1 MTVDE
6 YLKNVL
12 ITGNK
17 INSLDYLKLG
27 IFEELGEIS
36 GKIKKYRRGD
46 YKKEEFKNNIKKE
59 IGDLLWYLVLY
70 SHVNKTPIKNFNKPR
85 DKRIMES
92 IDKLYVLVNF
102 LKLKNN
108 NIRGKVIKSMINST
122 IDLSWSFGY
131 TIDDI
136 CKTNV
141 IKIQDR
147 LRRNKIKGSGDER

>member
-92 IDKLYVLVNF
+92 VDKLYVLVNF

-108 NIRGKVIKSMINST
+108 NIRGKVIKSMVNST

>member
-6 YLKNVL
+6 YLRNIL

-17 INSLDYLKLG
+17 INNLDYLKLG

-46 YKKEEFKNNIKKE
+46 YKKEEFKNNVKKE

-70 SHVNKTPIKNFNKPR
+70 SHVNKTPLKNFNKPR
-85 DKRIMES
+85 NKRVMES
-92 IDKLYVLVNF
+92 VDKLYALANF

-108 NIRGKVIKSMINST
+108 NIRGKVIKSMVNST

-136 CKTNV
+136 CKAN
-141 IKIQDR
+141 IAKIQDR
-147 LRRNKIKGSGDER
+147 LKRNKIKGSGDER